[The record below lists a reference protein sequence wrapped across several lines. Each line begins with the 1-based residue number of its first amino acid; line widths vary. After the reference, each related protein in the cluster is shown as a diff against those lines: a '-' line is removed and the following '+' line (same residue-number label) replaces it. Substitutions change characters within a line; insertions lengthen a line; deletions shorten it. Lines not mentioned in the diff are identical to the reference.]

1 MAGLDVCCKDKISTA
16 GRTAG
21 TSQGHSTTRDG
32 LTWHVQVLDDNK
44 KLCLNSGEIIQ
55 MSPQMNMIFE
65 VRVPA
70 VLSVPF
76 QPAAISYARLII
88 VRFVY
93 PPSAWVCCI
102 RTALAYY
109 MLHVHP
115 LLHDVLSCLSDC
127 SGLGVC
133 AKFQLCAQQLRKRAQ
148 HGHGRLT
155 LWVICR

>member
-88 VRFVY
+88 VRFVVY

-102 RTALAYY
+102 RTAWLTTCCMCTPCCMTCSAACPTVPVSVCVRNSNFAPNNYVN
-109 MLHVHP
+109 VHSTDMAGS
-115 LLHDVLSCLSDC
+115 HC
-127 SGLGVC
+127 G
-133 AKFQLCAQQLRKRAQ
+133 
-148 HGHGRLT
+148 
-155 LWVICR
+155 